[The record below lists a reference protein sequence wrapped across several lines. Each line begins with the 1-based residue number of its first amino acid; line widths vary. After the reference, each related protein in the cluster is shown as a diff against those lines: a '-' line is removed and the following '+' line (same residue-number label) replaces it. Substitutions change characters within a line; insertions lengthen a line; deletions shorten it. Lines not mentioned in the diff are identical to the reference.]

1 MNAQEN
7 VAHIVAVVAAL
18 ALSGIALAD
27 HNPNHGTG
35 KDKPKDPPGKP
46 VSKSSIEVV
55 SLCEP
60 AYLNQADAPGNYL
73 KVTSAITNQ
82 SEEIVEIDT
91 IMVDGFQ
98 LVPVT
103 TEPDA
108 KGKGKKRWT
117 AVGNTQYPGTPAPPF
132 TIDVDPEGVDPISYS
147 VYIDLCQAPT
157 LSADAVALNVT
168 SQIMVDG
175 RNFTNNCD
183 DPNPD
188 DEIDQSKID
197 LEQLVPPLSCSG
209 P

>member
-1 MNAQEN
+1 MDRARTSRKIRPEN
-7 VAHIVAVVAAL
+7 
-18 ALSGIALAD
+18 
-27 HNPNHGTG
+27 
-35 KDKPKDPPGKP
+35 
-46 VSKSSIEVV
+46 
-55 SLCEP
+55 
-60 AYLNQADAPGNYL
+60 
-73 KVTSAITNQ
+73 
-82 SEEIVEIDT
+82 
-91 IMVDGFQ
+91 
-98 LVPVT
+98 
-103 TEPDA
+103 
-108 KGKGKKRWT
+108 RWT